1 MARPAN
7 VPALTPQQ
15 ARYILEK
22 LIDEKIVSAAD
33 VRRHLAGMWQEMSF
47 IEKRLSELRG
57 IAGSV
62 HPVSK
67 AKGAMRYAT
76 KRIRR
81 RAVTAEVAAS
91 RKLQGA
97 YLGRLRQIP
106 EGDRKTF
113 QDIAKTKGREAAVA
127 AMKKRLGK

>member
-1 MARPAN
+1 MARPSN

-22 LIDEKIVSAAD
+22 LIDEKVVSAAD
-33 VRRHLAGMWQEMSF
+33 VRRHLAGMWQEMTF

-57 IAGSV
+57 IAGNV
-62 HPVSK
+62 RPVSR
-67 AKGAMRYAT
+67 AKGAVRSAA

-81 RAVTAEVAAS
+81 RAVTPEVAAS

-97 YLGRLRQIP
+97 NLGRLRQIP

>member
-22 LIDEKIVSAAD
+22 LIDEKVVSAAD
-33 VRRHLAGMWQEMSF
+33 VRRHLAGMWQEMTF

-57 IAGSV
+57 IAGNV
-62 HPVSK
+62 RPVSR
-67 AKGAMRYAT
+67 AKGAVRRAA

-81 RAVTAEVAAS
+81 PVTPEVAAS

>member
-1 MARPAN
+1 VR
-7 VPALTPQQ
+7 
-15 ARYILEK
+15 
-22 LIDEKIVSAAD
+22 SAA
-33 VRRHLAGMWQEMSF
+33 
-47 IEKRLSELRG
+47 
-57 IAGSV
+57 
-62 HPVSK
+62 
-67 AKGAMRYAT
+67 

-81 RAVTAEVAAS
+81 RPVTPEVAAS

-106 EGDRKTF
+106 EGDRKAF